1 MIYKF
6 NKLKVAAIAIL
17 LGFATSCEVTDL
29 SPATIIPEA
38 DAFATAERVDGAVVG
53 VYEAAQRGFYAGSVQ
68 RGYPFGAAHVQQG
81 DLRGE
86 DMYNDQLFY
95 EITYT
100 NAQTVNSANN
110 NGQWIGLYRMINRLN
125 VVFKGL
131 DNALENGVI
140 TEELYDQYRGEL
152 YYLRALAHHEL
163 LTFYSRPYSDD
174 PSSMGIPYHKVA
186 MDDVSKVAEGLQ
198 LGRTTVGEDYT
209 SLLEDLKM
217 AEDLLPVAEGSNPFR
232 VRRGAAIALKTRVLL
247 HMQDW
252 EGVVAEFEK
261 IDGAYAL
268 TEDPSGPFGTGNSTE
283 NIFSFGHSAA
293 SNATVN
299 GALPQMYGDPQVGGR
314 GLVKISP
321 VIWRADFWHEDDLRR
336 SNIHDGG
343 TMVSVNDQQGIFTA
357 KYVDQATSADPA
369 PIMRYAEVL
378 LNAAEAHQRLG
389 NKGDA
394 ADLLNEVR
402 SRSLPEGI
410 AEIDE
415 NDPELL
421 QAIINERRIE
431 LLAEGLR
438 WKDIHRL
445 SGEGFMDG
453 IPEKA
458 QSRSV
463 SSMEFYTGEEDINYA
478 HSLPYES
485 PLFIWPIPQPELNN
499 NPTLAEQQNP
509 GYN

>member
-1 MIYKF
+1 MTYKF
-6 NKLKVAAIAIL
+6 NKLKVAAIAVL
-17 LGFATSCEVTDL
+17 LGFAASCEVTDL
-29 SPATIIPEA
+29 SPASIIPESE
-38 DAFATAERVDGAVVG
+38 AFATAERVNGAIVG
-53 VYEAAQRGFYAGSVQ
+53 VYEAAQRGFYLGAVQ

-81 DLRGE
+81 DMRGE

-100 NAQTVNSANN
+100 NSHGVNTANN

-125 VVFKGL
+125 VVFNGL
-131 DNALENGVI
+131 DNAYAAEVI
-140 TEELYDQYRGEL
+140 TEDQYNRYRGEL

-163 LTFYSRPYSDD
+163 LTFFSRPYSDD
-174 PSSMGIPYHKVA
+174 PSLPGVPYHKVA
-186 MDDVSKVAEGLQ
+186 IDDVARVAEALE
-198 LGRTTVGEDYT
+198 LGRTTIGEDYA
-209 SLLEDLKM
+209 SLLEDLDM
-217 AEDLLPVAEGSNPFR
+217 AEQLLPEAEGANPFR
-232 VRRGAAIALKTRVLL
+232 ARKGAAIALKTRVKL

-252 EGVVAEFEK
+252 QGVVDEFEK
-261 IDGAYAL
+261 IEGRYSL
-268 TEDPSGPFGTGNSTE
+268 TDDPSGPFGAGTSAE

-299 GALPQMYGDPQVGGR
+299 GALPQMYGDPQEGGR

-336 SNIHDGG
+336 SDIQAGG
-343 TMVSVNDQQGIFTA
+343 TMVSINPEQGIYTA

-369 PIMRYAEVL
+369 PIMRFAEVL

-389 NKGDA
+389 NTAEA
-394 ADLLNEVR
+394 AELLNLVR
-402 SRSLPEGI
+402 DRSLPEGVAQI
-410 AEIDE
+410 SGD
-415 NDPELL
+415 NPELL

-431 LLAEGLR
+431 FLAEGLR

-445 SGEGFMDG
+445 AGEGQMDG
-453 IPEKA
+453 IPAKA
-458 QSRSV
+458 ASRSV
-463 SSMEFYTGEEDINYA
+463 SSLEFYTGARAINLA

-499 NPTLAEQQNP
+499 NPTLAREQNP
-509 GYN
+509 GY